1 MSSGG
6 VYPDEPASW
15 ILCGDAHT
23 PPTEYFMPE
32 PEESLPVLYGPVEDN
47 AANQL
52 ATGGVHR
59 EVLYLALPVLGEQV
73 FSFLVSFYDTYLA
86 GHLPGSVS
94 VASTAA
100 IGVGA
105 YVSWLAN
112 LMFMLASSGTL
123 ALISRAKGSG
133 NPEEANVILGRSIA
147 AGGIIGMLFALVMIP
162 AAPYFVSMTKLSD
175 EAALIAVRYIRVD
188 SFGEIF
194 TAITLCGAAAY
205 RGSGLMRVPLGIL
218 AFVSIINVV
227 ASYSLV
233 HGLGP
238 LPAMGVDGIVGGT
251 VIARILGGLLMLATL
266 QFGVGGLRLRWSEVH
281 LGGHHIVRLMRIGV
295 PAALDGLIA
304 WSSHFLFVR
313 VISEIGDAAFAAH
326 YVAVQFEAVTYLPAT
341 AWGAAAATSI
351 GMALGAGDRE
361 RAVKCGHAAMLQCLP
376 VGILGLILF
385 ATAGAPIYQLM
396 SDSLEIRTAG
406 VAAFPILAIC
416 QVPLVIGI
424 VYIHGLRGAGET
436 RLPLIL
442 AIVSTAGL
450 RTPIAWLCGIH
461 WNGGLTGAWLGMLAD
476 VVVRCLLG
484 AWMYSRGRW
493 TQLKI

>member
-1 MSSGG
+1 
-6 VYPDEPASW
+6 
-15 ILCGDAHT
+15 
-23 PPTEYFMPE
+23 MPE
-32 PEESLPVLYGPVEDN
+32 PEESLPVLYGPAEDP

-52 ATGGVHR
+52 AQGSVHR
-59 EVLYLALPVLGEQV
+59 EVFYLALPVLGEQV
-73 FSFLVSFYDTYLA
+73 FSFFVSFYDTYLA
-86 GHLPGSVS
+86 GHLPGDASVT
-94 VASTAA
+94 STAA

-123 ALISRAKGSG
+123 ALVSRARGKGDLA
-133 NPEEANVILGRSIA
+133 EANVILGRSIA
-147 AGGIIGMLFALVMIP
+147 AGGIIGLLFALIMIP
-162 AAPYFVSMTKLSD
+162 CAPYFVALTQLSD
-175 EAALIAVRYIRVD
+175 EAAQIAVRYIRVD
-188 SFGEIF
+188 SIGEIF

-205 RGSGLMRVPLGIL
+205 RGSGNMRIPLGVL
-218 AFVSIINVV
+218 ATVSLVNVI

-251 VIARILGGLLMLATL
+251 VIARVLGGLLMLATL
-266 QFGVGGLRLRWSEVH
+266 MIGVGGLHLRWSEVH
-281 LGGHHIVRLMRIGV
+281 LGGHHIVRLTRIGI

-313 VISEIGDAAFAAH
+313 VISEIGDTAFAAH

-351 GMALGAGDRE
+351 GMSLGAGDSQ
-361 RAVKCGHAAMLQCLP
+361 RAVKCGHAAALQCLP

-385 ATAGAPIYQLM
+385 ATAGRPIYQLM
-396 SDSLEIRTAG
+396 SNSMEIQNVG
-406 VAAFPILAIC
+406 VSALPILAAC
-416 QVPLVIGI
+416 QIPLVIGI

-461 WNGGLTGAWLGMLAD
+461 WNGGLGGAWLGMLAD
-476 VVVRCLLG
+476 VFVRCLLG

>member
-1 MSSGG
+1 
-6 VYPDEPASW
+6 
-15 ILCGDAHT
+15 
-23 PPTEYFMPE
+23 MPE
-32 PEESLPVLYGPVEDN
+32 PEESLPVLYGPVEDE
-47 AANQL
+47 AASQL
-52 ATGGVHR
+52 AKGTVHR
-59 EVLYLALPVLGEQV
+59 EVFLLALPVLGEQV

-86 GHLPGSVS
+86 GHLEGDAT
-94 VASTAA
+94 VAATAA

-123 ALISRAKGSG
+123 ALVARARGRG
-133 NPEEANVILGRSIA
+133 DLEEANVILGRSIA
-147 AGGIIGMLFALVMIP
+147 AGGIIGLLFALLMIP
-162 AAPYFVSMTKLSD
+162 CAPYFVAMTHLSD
-175 EAALIAVRYIRVD
+175 AAAEIAIRYIRVD
-188 SFGEIF
+188 SVGEIF

-205 RGSGLMRVPLGIL
+205 RGSGNMRIPLVVL
-218 AFVSIINVV
+218 ATVSMVNVI

-233 HGLGP
+233 HGIGP
-238 LPAMGVDGIVGGT
+238 LSPMGVDGIVGGT
-251 VIARILGGLLMLATL
+251 VIARVLGGLLMLATL
-266 QFGVGGLRLRWSEVH
+266 TYGVGGLRLKWSEVH
-281 LGGHHIVRLMRIGV
+281 LGGPHIVRLTRIGI

-313 VISEIGDAAFAAH
+313 VISEIGDTAFAAH

-351 GMALGAGDRE
+351 GLALGAGDRP
-361 RAVKCGHAAMLQCLP
+361 RAVQCGHAAAFQCIP
-376 VGILGLILF
+376 VGVLGLILF
-385 ATAGAPIYQLM
+385 GTAGGPIFRLM
-396 SDSLEIRTAG
+396 SNSIEVQSVGMSALPIM
-406 VAAFPILAIC
+406 AAC
-416 QVPLVIGI
+416 QIPLVIGI

-461 WNGGLTGAWLGMLAD
+461 WNGGLSGAWIGMLAD

>member
-1 MSSGG
+1 
-6 VYPDEPASW
+6 
-15 ILCGDAHT
+15 
-23 PPTEYFMPE
+23 MPE
-32 PEESLPVLYGPVEDN
+32 PEESLPVLYGPADDA

-52 ATGGVHR
+52 ATGSVHR
-59 EVLYLALPVLGEQV
+59 EVFYLALPVLGEQV
-73 FSFLVSFYDTYLA
+73 FSFFVSFYDTYLA
-86 GHLPGSVS
+86 GHLPGNTSVT
-94 VASTAA
+94 STAA

-123 ALISRAKGSG
+123 ALVSRAKGKG
-133 NPEEANVILGRSIA
+133 DLAEANVILGRSIA
-147 AGGIIGMLFALVMIP
+147 AGGIIGLLFALVMIP
-162 AAPYFVSMTKLSD
+162 SAPYFVALTQLSD
-175 EAALIAVRYIRVD
+175 EAAQIAVRFIRVD
-188 SFGEIF
+188 SVGEIF

-205 RGSGLMRVPLGIL
+205 RGSGNMRIPLGVL
-218 AFVSIINVV
+218 AIVSIVNVIV
-227 ASYSLV
+227 SYSLV
-233 HGLGP
+233 HGIGP

-266 QFGVGGLRLRWSEVH
+266 MSGVGGLRLRWREVH
-281 LGGHHIVRLMRIGV
+281 LGGHHIARLTRIGI
-295 PAALDGLIA
+295 PAALDGMIA

-313 VISEIGDAAFAAH
+313 VISEIGDTAFAAH

-351 GMALGAGDRE
+351 GMSLGAGDSQ
-361 RAVKCGHAAMLQCLP
+361 RAVKCGHAAAIQCLP

-385 ATAGAPIYQLM
+385 ATAGRPIYQLM
-396 SDSLEIRTAG
+396 SNSMEIQNVGISALP
-406 VAAFPILAIC
+406 VLAAC

-442 AIVSTAGL
+442 AIISTAGL

-461 WNGGLTGAWLGMLAD
+461 WNGGLAGAWLGMMAD

-484 AWMYSRGRW
+484 AWMYSKGRW